1 MPRSNPTDSTQAGS
15 LSRQLFS
22 MTWPMMFGVL
32 SLMSFQLVD
41 SAFIGQLGVLPLAAQ
56 GFTLP
61 IQMIIIG
68 LQVGLGIA
76 TTAVISRV
84 LGSGDERRAKQL
96 GGLVVLTGALIVVV
110 VGIAIWL
117 LRGPILSLLSAPE
130 NVRPLI
136 DAYWPYWLFSAWL
149 GAMVYFAY
157 SLCRAN
163 GNTVL
168 PGIMMV
174 VTSLLNMVLDPLFIF
189 TLDLGLAGA
198 AMATIVAFA
207 IGMLVMF
214 PIVIKRHWM
223 SLNWQGLHVMASIRE
238 LLNIMAPAMLSQLMP
253 PLASMLA
260 TKLVA
265 GFGAAAVAAW
275 ALGSRLEF
283 FSIVVVLALTMSMPP
298 MVGRCLGR
306 KDMASI
312 TALIRLAVKFIM
324 IWQFAIAAMLLM
336 LSVWLPSVLSSDP
349 SVSQLLSV
357 HLRWVPVSLGPLG
370 VCMLMVSV
378 SNALGMPMRALV
390 ISCLRLFACFLPL
403 IWLGAHFG
411 GIKGLFIGAMFGNL
425 AAGLMAWLC
434 FQQGM
439 HKVVAKFTPAAM
451 AEQN

>member
-1 MPRSNPTDSTQAGS
+1 MPQSNATDSTHTGS

-84 LGSGDERRAKQL
+84 LGSGDEQRAKQL
-96 GGLVVLTGALIVVV
+96 GGLVVLTGALIVAV
-110 VGIAIWL
+110 VGIALWL
-117 LRGPILSLLSAPE
+117 LRGPILSLLSAPD

-136 DAYWPYWLFSAWL
+136 DAYWPYWLCSAWL

-174 VTSLLNMVLDPLFIF
+174 VTSVLNMVLDPLFIF

-198 AMATIVAFA
+198 AIATIVAFA
-207 IGMLVMF
+207 IGMLAMF
-214 PIVIKRHWM
+214 PVVIKRHWM
-223 SLNWQGLHVMASIRE
+223 SLDWQGLQVMASIKE

-312 TALIRLAVKFIM
+312 TALIRLAVKFILV
-324 IWQFAIAAMLLM
+324 WQFAIAAILLM

-349 SVSQLLSV
+349 SVSQLLSL

-411 GIKGLFIGAMFGNL
+411 GIKGLFIGSMFGNL

-439 HKVVAKFTPAAM
+439 HKVVAKFTPATM

>member
-1 MPRSNPTDSTQAGS
+1 
-15 LSRQLFS
+15 

-84 LGSGDERRAKQL
+84 LGSGDEQRAKQL
-96 GGLVVLTGALIVVV
+96 GGLVVLTGALIVAV
-110 VGIAIWL
+110 VGIALWL
-117 LRGPILSLLSAPE
+117 LRGPILSLLSAPD

-136 DAYWPYWLFSAWL
+136 DAYWPYWLCSAWL

-174 VTSLLNMVLDPLFIF
+174 VTSVLNMMLDPLFIF

-198 AMATIVAFA
+198 AIATIVAFA
-207 IGMLVMF
+207 IGMLAMF
-214 PIVIKRHWM
+214 PVVIKRHWM
-223 SLNWQGLHVMASIRE
+223 SLDWQGLQVMASIKE

-324 IWQFAIAAMLLM
+324 VWQFAIAAILLM

-349 SVSQLLSV
+349 SVSQLLSL

-411 GIKGLFIGAMFGNL
+411 GIKGLFIGSMFGNL

-439 HKVVAKFTPAAM
+439 HKVVAKFTPATM